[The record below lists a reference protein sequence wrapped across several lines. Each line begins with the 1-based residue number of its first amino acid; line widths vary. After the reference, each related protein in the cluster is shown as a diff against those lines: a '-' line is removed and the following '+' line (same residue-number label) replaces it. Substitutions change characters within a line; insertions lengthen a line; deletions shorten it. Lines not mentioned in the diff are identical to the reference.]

1 MTALAA
7 LAYSALLAVAPI
19 PATSQTAET
28 KEPPADAFEEIVVT
42 ARKDAPPPTLD
53 AVGYFR
59 RYCYEPNRMT
69 GTSASPSDD
78 LEWEPLDEPARQRF
92 GITDAEVPA
101 FGLAK
106 TSRGSALLLKAERYS
121 RPGGLSESHCTLV
134 VMGGDEHA
142 RLPQR
147 LSALFG
153 GSGTQRHV
161 GKRDGSPRIAG
172 WEQWLWSA
180 MPARGSKRW
189 REVNAGLRSGGRA
202 TWVVVAN
209 LRFYDEHDY
218 VMGDL
223 KTRQGP
229 GKALSVMTLVYT
241 TKPGA
246 KAVR

>member
-7 LAYSALLAVAPI
+7 LAYFALLAGAP
-19 PATSQTAET
+19 TSQTAET
-28 KEPPADAFEEIVVT
+28 KEPSADAFEEIVVT

-53 AVGYFR
+53 AVGYFH
-59 RYCYEPNRMT
+59 RYCYEPNRKT
-69 GTSASPSDD
+69 GTSASPLDD
-78 LEWEPLDEPARQRF
+78 LEWERLDERARQRF
-92 GITDAEVPA
+92 GISDAEVPA
-101 FGLAK
+101 FGLAR
-106 TSRGSALLLKAERYS
+106 TSRGSTLLIKAQRFS
-121 RPGGLSESHCTLV
+121 RPGGLAESHCTLV

-142 RLPQR
+142 RLPQQ

-161 GKRDGSPRIAG
+161 GRRHGSPRIAG

-180 MPARGSKRW
+180 MPGRGSKRW
-189 REVNAGLRSGGRA
+189 REVNAGLRSADRS
-202 TWVVVAN
+202 TWVVVAHP
-209 LRFYDEHDY
+209 RFYDDNDY

-241 TKPGA
+241 TRPGGA
-246 KAVR
+246 KAAR